1 MKNSHPAP
9 QEKGSLSSRLWELAL
24 LFIRLGFTAFG
35 GPAAHIAMY
44 RQEVVEKRKWLD
56 DEHFLDLIGATNL
69 IPGPNSTEMVMHLGY
84 LRAKVPGLL
93 VAGVSFI
100 LPALSLVTGLAWA
113 YKKYGA
119 TPQANALLYGVKPVI
134 IAIIVQALVG
144 LSRKALKNLP
154 AAAAG
159 AGAVV
164 LYFLGVNELVLMAA
178 GALLVMTISNGR
190 RLWNSPGIFAALP
203 LSNFPFPLLA
213 DQPASLPRLF
223 LTFLKIGSVLY
234 GSGYVLLAFLRA
246 DFVERLGWL
255 TNQQLLDAVAVGQ
268 LTPGPL
274 FTTAAFVGFLLF
286 DLPGALT
293 AAAGIFLPSF
303 ILVVLTN
310 PIIPRLRNSPW
321 TGAFLDGVI
330 AASLGLMAAVTWEL
344 GREALIDPLTI
355 GLALLAGG
363 LLYRFNTNS
372 AWLVLGGA
380 ALGLL
385 KAIRF

>member
-1 MKNSHPAP
+1 MFLK
-9 QEKGSLSSRLWELAL
+9 
-24 LFIRLGFTAFG
+24 LGLTAFG

-84 LRAKVPGLL
+84 LRARVPGLL

-100 LPALSLVTGLAWA
+100 LPALSMVTGLAWA

-119 TPQANALLYGVKPVI
+119 TPQANALLYGIKPVI

-144 LSRKALKNLP
+144 LGRKALQSFP
-154 AAAAG
+154 TVAAG

-164 LYFLGVNELVLMAA
+164 LYFLGVNELVLLAA
-178 GALLVMTISNGR
+178 GALFVVVIRGGR
-190 RLWNSPGIFAALP
+190 RLWNRPDLFAAIP
-203 LSNFPFPLLA
+203 FSQFSFPLLI
-213 DQPASLPRLF
+213 DKPATLPRLF

-255 TNQQLLDAVAVGQ
+255 TNQQILDAVAVGQ

-303 ILVVLTN
+303 ILVDLTN
-310 PIIPRLRNSPW
+310 PIIPRIRNSLW
-321 TGAFLDGVI
+321 TSALLDGVI

-355 GLALLAGG
+355 GLALLSGG

-380 ALGLL
+380 AIGLL

>member
-1 MKNSHPAP
+1 MKNSRLAP

-24 LFIRLGFTAFG
+24 LFLKLGLTAFG

-84 LRAKVPGLL
+84 LRARVPGLL

-100 LPALSLVTGLAWA
+100 LPALSMVTGLAWA

-119 TPQANALLYGVKPVI
+119 TPQANALLYGIKPVI

-144 LSRKALKNLP
+144 LGRKALQSFP
-154 AAAAG
+154 TVAAG

-164 LYFLGVNELVLMAA
+164 LYFLGVNELVLLAA
-178 GALLVMTISNGR
+178 GALFVVVIRGGR
-190 RLWNSPGIFAALP
+190 RLWNRPDLFAAIP
-203 LSNFPFPLLA
+203 FSQFSFPLLI
-213 DQPASLPRLF
+213 DKPATLPRLF

-255 TNQQLLDAVAVGQ
+255 TNQQILDAVAVGQ

-303 ILVVLTN
+303 ILVDLTN
-310 PIIPRLRNSPW
+310 PIIPRIRNSLW
-321 TGAFLDGVI
+321 TSALLDGVI

-355 GLALLAGG
+355 GLALLSGG

-380 ALGLL
+380 AIGLL